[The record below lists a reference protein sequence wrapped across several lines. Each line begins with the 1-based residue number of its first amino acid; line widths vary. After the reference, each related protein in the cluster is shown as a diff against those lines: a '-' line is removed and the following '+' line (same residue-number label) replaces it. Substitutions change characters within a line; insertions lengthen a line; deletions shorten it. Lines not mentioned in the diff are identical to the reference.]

1 MRGTFSGLHLK
12 KYFSDCCVESALWG
26 AVEWGKN
33 GNKVTYKEAIA
44 GVQGGGHISWDQS
57 AGGEDEEKQM
67 D

>member
-44 GVQGGGHISWDQS
+44 GV
-57 AGGEDEEKQM
+57 
-67 D
+67 